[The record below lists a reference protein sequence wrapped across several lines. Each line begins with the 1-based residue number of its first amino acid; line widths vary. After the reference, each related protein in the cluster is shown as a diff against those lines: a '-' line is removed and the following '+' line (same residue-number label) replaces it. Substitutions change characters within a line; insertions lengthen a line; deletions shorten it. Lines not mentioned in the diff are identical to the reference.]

1 MKLCIVTI
9 KEKAW
14 TRAKEVCKALEYKKG
29 RAIDVSKKHVSIEKK
44 NKKQKHNHES
54 EGCATAAHLLEWP
67 KNSQT
72 VKQSN

>member
-44 NKKQKHNHES
+44 
-54 EGCATAAHLLEWP
+54 T
-67 KNSQT
+67 KNNSITMNRKDAPQQRT
-72 VKQSN
+72 S